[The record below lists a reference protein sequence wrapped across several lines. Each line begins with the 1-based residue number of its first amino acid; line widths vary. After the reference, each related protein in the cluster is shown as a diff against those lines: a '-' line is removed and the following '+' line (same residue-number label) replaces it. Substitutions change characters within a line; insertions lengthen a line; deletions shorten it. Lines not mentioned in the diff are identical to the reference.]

1 MATKTKKETKSTKV
15 DIKNNDEYLA
25 KYRRVYTAN
34 ADRCAGFL
42 VTLRLGLGTT
52 LSWVGA
58 IVEKKNGT
66 STFIINNAPYGHFFL
81 SSDIGQF
88 VHILDGK
95 LDAKESKFSVSASC
109 IVINDK
115 FCNVFQKADPKRE
128 LKLRLASTIKA
139 LIPMPVFKA
148 ITAEYLL
155 DNLNVHWFDMTFA
168 KDGTLENTDLPV
180 FAVINTGNANSASE
194 LKTELT
200 FSGYRLIKPEV
211 NNGKPGLVVSTKDSD
226 NKIRFYPI
234 ETITFEETSSAEYKK
249 VNKIAASYGEK
260 L

>member
-1 MATKTKKETKSTKV
+1 MSTKTKKESKSAKA
-15 DIKNNDEYLA
+15 DIKNNEEYLA

-34 ADRCAGFL
+34 ADRCTGFL
-42 VTLRLGLGTT
+42 VTLRLGLGNT

-58 IVEKKNGT
+58 IVSKKNGT
-66 STFIINNAPYGHFFL
+66 STFIINNAPYGHFFM

-95 LDAKESKFSVSASC
+95 LDAKESKFSVSSSC

-115 FCNVFQKADPKRE
+115 FGSVFNKDDMKRE

-148 ITAEYLL
+148 IMPDYLL
-155 DNLNVHWFDMTFA
+155 NNLNVHWFDMTFG
-168 KDGTLENTDLPV
+168 KDGTLENTNLPV
-180 FAVINTGNANSASE
+180 FAVVSSGT
-194 LKTELT
+194 KLT
-200 FSGYRLIKPEV
+200 FSGYRLIKPEA
-211 NNGKPGLVVSTKDSD
+211 NNGRPGLVVSTKDSE
-226 NKIRFYPI
+226 NKSRFYPI
-234 ETITFEETSSAEYKK
+234 ETITFEEPSPTEYKK